1 MSYTQKFKDSRTGF
15 VKKLT
20 SNSFYNHTNEYL
32 NRSSWNGKQEAFES
46 LASAPYGQPEPLFM
60 ARAAFELAATAPD
73 TIRPEIYLENMAIY
87 ALKAQLKAQELKH
100 KSPAMTLTT
109 DMFYA
114 NIPLLIALHIYKQHP
129 TAERIQKAKVD
140 GIKSLTENRS
150 IKTLTRIDAIE
161 YSGAAAELCS
171 LVMLQSYSV
180 DKLGGSEWTPVP
192 TMLSED
198 CNSKKGS
205 SQNNNWDIS
214 VYTGED
220 VELCYKAQIK
230 YGAIVHDR
238 AYRDDIAVINIK
250 KDLIL
255 PHEDELKFGRLIH
268 EIKKAHSDYDQSNF
282 MDTLRQ
288 RTDIMLDMLDSPGN
302 V

>member
-1 MSYTQKFKDSRTGF
+1 MSNTQKLKDGRTGYAR
-15 VKKLT
+15 LT
-20 SNSFYNHTNEYL
+20 SNSLSTHTSSYL
-32 NRSSWNGKQEAFES
+32 SRNSWNGKHEAFES

-73 TIRPEIYLENMAIY
+73 TIRPDVFLEKMVLY
-87 ALKAQLKAQELKH
+87 ALKAQESKR
-100 KSPAMTLTT
+100 KSLSTALTA

-114 NIPLLIALHIYKQHP
+114 NIPLLIAIHIDKQHP
-129 TAERIQKAKVD
+129 SAERIQKAKLD
-140 GIKSLTENRS
+140 SIKSLAENRPKNS
-150 IKTLTRIDAIE
+150 LQRKDAVE

-180 DKLGGSEWTPVP
+180 DKLGGSDWTPVP
-192 TMLSED
+192 TLLSED
-198 CNSKKGS
+198 CDSKKGS

-214 VYTGED
+214 VYTGKD

-230 YGAIVHDR
+230 YGNIVR
-238 AYRDDIAVINIK
+238 SRNYRNDIAVINIK

-255 PHEDELKFGRLIH
+255 PGEDELRVGSLIH
-268 EIKKAHSDYDQSNF
+268 EIKKAHSDYDQSKF
-282 MDTLRQ
+282 TDTLRQ